1 MASSVPRKMT
11 AAAWALVEE
20 TLALRWSPEQ
30 ISGRLL
36 LEGLLSVSA
45 TWIDRHIRAAGGTH
59 DNATL

>member
-1 MASSVPRKMT
+1 MASSVPRKTT

-20 TLALRWSPEQ
+20 TLTLRWSPEQ
-30 ISGRLL
+30 ISDRLL